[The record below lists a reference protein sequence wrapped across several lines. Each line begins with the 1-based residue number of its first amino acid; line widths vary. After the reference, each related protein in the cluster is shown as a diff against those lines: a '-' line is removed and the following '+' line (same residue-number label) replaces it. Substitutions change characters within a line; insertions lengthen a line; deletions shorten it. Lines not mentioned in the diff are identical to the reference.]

1 VSTHHRRD
9 RAGTPA
15 AARVLAVPDE
25 DEPPRKPKKSLGLSA
40 RLPSVQVTPDLL
52 AELEQAAQQ
61 QGVSVAAAVRA
72 SIRMWLDAAQK
83 KS

>member
-1 VSTHHRRD
+1 
-9 RAGTPA
+9 
-15 AARVLAVPDE
+15 VPDA
-25 DEPPRKPKKSLGLSA
+25 DEPLRKPKKSLGLSA